1 MAAKSEPIL
10 VEKQKLAK
18 PPLDIHTLGDR
29 VLRQAAKR
37 VSKVDQEIR
46 TLAKHMLQTMYTAD
60 GIGLAAPQVGI
71 AKQMLVID
79 IDPEEAS
86 NVPFILINPKIRKY
100 GSDLALGQEGCLSI
114 PGVYLDVKRPDY
126 IEVAYKDVT
135 GRPQVLKADDLL
147 SRVIQ
152 HEMDHLEGVMF
163 VDRVENEFLLNEELV
178 RHGFSRQA
186 VRPVR

>member
-71 AKQMLVID
+71 AKQMLVL
-79 IDPEEAS
+79 S
-86 NVPFILINPKIRKY
+86 LIHI
-100 GSDLALGQEGCLSI
+100 
-114 PGVYLDVKRPDY
+114 
-126 IEVAYKDVT
+126 
-135 GRPQVLKADDLL
+135 
-147 SRVIQ
+147 
-152 HEMDHLEGVMF
+152 
-163 VDRVENEFLLNEELV
+163 
-178 RHGFSRQA
+178 
-186 VRPVR
+186 